1 MSGYKH
7 ATVTISQEE
16 YQRLHETNMKK
27 KFKDFAKV
35 QSKDSG
41 RDETVLNLIQQLEAR
56 EMQLE
61 DLLNS
66 TDEPSDIIDGEI
78 LQSIAEQNAVSYRQ
92 IIQTLRD
99 ASLEFHESIDN
110 LSDNFRQEL
119 QNDRET
125 NLQYLQNL
133 ISAQA
138 YTQNKEYAREQAA
151 EFWLNR
157 CGLLAGFIQSQ
168 FDLERFTPGKFEKI
182 IRKLSYA
189 ENNLAQGFSESCLQV
204 SQQMFLEL
212 TDLNM
217 ELEQHYLQWQTLFAD
232 TYSSLNEMIAQM
244 NSNEFI
250 CALGLKGEELPN
262 SISLEFWTNGRYH
275 QLLDHCQ
282 QLSSYM
288 IQDQNILSLDD
299 IQRIYSQILPSI
311 RESFEKIIFD
321 ARLNALNSQL
331 RMNIAEKALEAL
343 ENHGF
348 VLDESGYSNNDMRSQ
363 FNAHLECPDGSQ
375 VLIQVL
381 PTEETTEALAN
392 DLVVITTHPFL
403 KTEHE
408 ARLRWEELSQ
418 TLNKYNLRVSR
429 PQILDAASSPTTIQM
444 ERSHRPDHLRSQ
456 SEG

>member
-16 YQRLHETNMKK
+16 YQRLHDTAMKSK
-27 KFKDFAKV
+27 LRDFTKL
-35 QSKDSG
+35 QSTDSG
-41 RDETVLNLIQQLEAR
+41 KDETVLNLIQQLEAR
-56 EMQLE
+56 ERQLQ

-99 ASLEFHESIDN
+99 ANLEFHESIDN

-157 CGLLAGFIQSQ
+157 CGLLAGFIQTQ

-182 IRKLSYA
+182 IRNLSYA

-212 TDLNM
+212 TDLNL
-217 ELEQHYLQWQTLFAD
+217 ELEQHYLQWQTFFAD

-244 NSNEFI
+244 NCNEVI
-250 CALGLKGEELPN
+250 CALGLQGEELPN

-282 QLSSYM
+282 QLARYM
-288 IQDQNILSLDD
+288 IQDQNILSLND

-311 RESFEKIIFD
+311 RETFEKIIFD

-331 RMNIAEKALEAL
+331 RMNIAEKAFEAL

-418 TLNKYNLRVSR
+418 TLNRYNLRVSR

-444 ERSHRPDHLRSQ
+444 ERSYRPDHLRTQ